1 MDFYIQKQDIVKALS
16 LTLGVVEKRQTL
28 PILSNVLIE
37 VDEGSM
43 QLTATDLE
51 SQISTSSNVSN
62 FTSGGKTTAP
72 AKKLSELCR
81 LLPDNSEIHITL
93 DGDKLV
99 IESGTGKYNLKT
111 LPSDGFPIFE
121 EEGEGEAIQIDAKNL
136 KTLISKTSFAM
147 GNQDWRHYLN
157 GLSISVEGTNIL
169 AVASDAHRLAIAS
182 TNLDAASSNEI
193 SGIIPRKSINEIAK
207 LVGDVDGTVEVN
219 LSNSTIK
226 TSTPNAAFVSK
237 LIEGKFPDY
246 EQVIPS
252 GDSSVL
258 KVSTKDFSD
267 ALSRVSVL
275 SSDKYR
281 GVRMVTSSE
290 GVMISA
296 NNPEQEEGEEFFNT
310 NYEGEALDIAFNVN
324 YFQEILSTLDDDE
337 CEIHFFGADKSCLIT
352 PPNSQHLKYVVMPL
366 LI

>member
-111 LPSDGFPIFE
+111 LPSEGFPIFE

-157 GLSISVEGTNIL
+157 GLYIMVEGTNIL

-219 LSNSTIK
+219 LSNSSIK

-258 KVSTKDFSD
+258 RVSSKDFSD

-324 YFQEILSTLDDDE
+324 YFQEILSTLDDNE

>member
-111 LPSDGFPIFE
+111 LPSEGFPIFE

-157 GLSISVEGTNIL
+157 GLYIMVEGTNIL

-219 LSNSTIK
+219 LSNSSIK

-258 KVSTKDFSD
+258 RVSTKDFSD

-324 YFQEILSTLDDDE
+324 YFQEILSTLDDNE

>member
-157 GLSISVEGTNIL
+157 GLYITVEGTNIL

-324 YFQEILSTLDDDE
+324 YFQNT
-337 CEIHFFGADKSCLIT
+337 FNAR
-352 PPNSQHLKYVVMPL
+352 
-366 LI
+366 

>member
-37 VDEGSM
+37 VDESSM

-51 SQISTSSNVSN
+51 SQISTSSTVSN

-136 KTLISKTSFAM
+136 KTLINKTSFAM

-157 GLSISVEGTNIL
+157 GLYIEVDGTDIL

-182 TNLDAASSNEI
+182 SDLEAAS
-193 SGIIPRKSINEIAK
+193 
-207 LVGDVDGTVEVN
+207 
-219 LSNSTIK
+219 
-226 TSTPNAAFVSK
+226 
-237 LIEGKFPDY
+237 
-246 EQVIPS
+246 
-252 GDSSVL
+252 
-258 KVSTKDFSD
+258 
-267 ALSRVSVL
+267 
-275 SSDKYR
+275 
-281 GVRMVTSSE
+281 
-290 GVMISA
+290 
-296 NNPEQEEGEEFFNT
+296 
-310 NYEGEALDIAFNVN
+310 
-324 YFQEILSTLDDDE
+324 
-337 CEIHFFGADKSCLIT
+337 
-352 PPNSQHLKYVVMPL
+352 
-366 LI
+366 

>member
-157 GLSISVEGTNIL
+157 GLYIKVEGTNIL

-310 NYEGEALDIAFNVN
+310 NYEGEALS
-324 YFQEILSTLDDDE
+324 L
-337 CEIHFFGADKSCLIT
+337 IHI
-352 PPNSQHLKYVVMPL
+352 
-366 LI
+366 

>member
-37 VDEGSM
+37 VDESSM

-51 SQISTSSNVSN
+51 SQISTSSTVSN

-121 EEGEGEAIQIDAKNL
+121 EEGEGEAIQIGAKNL
-136 KTLISKTSFAM
+136 KTLINKTSFAM

-157 GLSISVEGTNIL
+157 GLYIEVDGTDIL

-182 TNLDAASSNEI
+182 SDLEAASSKEI
-193 SGIIPRKSINEIAK
+193 NGIIPRKSINEIAK
-207 LVGDVDGTVEVN
+207 LVGDIEGVVEVN
-219 LSNSTIK
+219 LSNSSIK
-226 TSTPNAAFVSK
+226 TSTPNASFVSK

-296 NNPEQEEGEEFFNT
+296 NNPEQEEGEEFFNA
-310 NYEGEALDIAFNVN
+310 NYEGEVLDIAFNVN
-324 YFQEILSTLDDDE
+324 YFQEILSTLDTNE

-352 PPNSQHLKYVVMPL
+352 PPDSQNLKYIVMPL

>member
-157 GLSISVEGTNIL
+157 GLYIMVEGTNIL

-182 TNLDAASSNEI
+182 TNLDAASSNEV

-226 TSTPNAAFVSK
+226 TSTLNAAFVSK

>member
-1 MDFYIQKQDIVKALS
+1 MDFYIQKQEITKALT

-28 PILSNVLIE
+28 PILSNVLME
-37 VDEGSM
+37 VSEDAL

-51 SQISTSSNVSN
+51 SQISTSSTMSN
-62 FTSGGKTTAP
+62 FVSGGKTTTS

-81 LLPDNSEIHITL
+81 LLPDNSDIHIFL

-99 IESGTGKYNLKT
+99 VESGSGKYNLKT
-111 LPSDGFPIFE
+111 LPSDGFPVFE
-121 EEGEGEAIQIDAKNL
+121 EEGEGEPIQIESSKL
-136 KTLISKTSFAM
+136 KSLIGKTAFAM

-157 GLSISVEGTNIL
+157 GLFLSVEGSDVL

-182 TNLDAASSNEI
+182 TNLNADAANSI
-193 SGIIPRKSINEIAK
+193 TGIVPRKSINEIAK
-207 LVGDVDGTVEVN
+207 LVGDMDGVVKIN
-219 LSNSTIK
+219 LSPNSIK
-226 TSTPNAAFVSK
+226 TSTSNASFVSK

-246 EQVIPS
+246 EQVVPS
-252 GDSSVL
+252 GDSSKL
-258 KVSTKDFSD
+258 TVSTKDFSD
-267 ALSRVSVL
+267 VLSRVSVL

-281 GVRMVTSSE
+281 GIRMVASSE

-296 NNPEQEEGEEFFNT
+296 NNPDQEEGEEFYKT
-310 NYEGEALDIAFNVN
+310 KYEGDAIDIAFNVN

>member
-157 GLSISVEGTNIL
+157 GLYIKVEGTNIL

-246 EQVIPS
+246 EQVATKQIKSKACFYQKLRCRLNASWPLARAVQPHISPS
-252 GDSSVL
+252 Q
-258 KVSTKDFSD
+258 
-267 ALSRVSVL
+267 
-275 SSDKYR
+275 KYR
-281 GVRMVTSSE
+281 
-290 GVMISA
+290 
-296 NNPEQEEGEEFFNT
+296 
-310 NYEGEALDIAFNVN
+310 
-324 YFQEILSTLDDDE
+324 
-337 CEIHFFGADKSCLIT
+337 DK
-352 PPNSQHLKYVVMPL
+352 
-366 LI
+366 

>member
-72 AKKLSELCR
+72 AKKLRELCR

-99 IESGTGKYNLKT
+99 IESGTGKQNLKT

-157 GLSISVEGTNIL
+157 GLYITVEGNNIL

>member
-37 VDEGSM
+37 VDESSM

-51 SQISTSSNVSN
+51 SQISTSSTVSN

-81 LLPDNSEIHITL
+81 LLPDSSEIHKPL

-136 KTLISKTSFAM
+136 KTLINKTSFAM

-157 GLSISVEGTNIL
+157 GLYLFVEDTLVTSVAT
-169 AVASDAHRLAIAS
+169 DAHRLAMA
-182 TNLDAASSNEI
+182 TLPLNEGVQGQLT
-193 SGIIPRKSINEIAK
+193 GIVPRKSINEIGK
-207 LVGDVDGTVEVN
+207 LVGDSSENVVLRLGSSSIIVDISGT
-219 LSNSTIK
+219 TF
-226 TSTPNAAFVSK
+226 ASK

-252 GDSSVL
+252 GDSSTL
-258 KVSTKDFSD
+258 SINRKLLSES
-267 ALSRVSVL
+267 LSRVSVL
-275 SSDKYR
+275 SSEKFR
-281 GVRMVTSSE
+281 GVRIVTSDNSIN
-290 GVMISA
+290 ISA
-296 NNPEQEEGEEFFNT
+296 NNPEKEQAEESISCSYSGEPT
-310 NYEGEALDIAFNVN
+310 DIAFNVN
-324 YFQEILSTLDDDE
+324 YIQEILSSIDDDNV
-337 CEIHFFGADKSCLIT
+337 EIHFFGSNKSCLIT
-352 PPNSQHLKYVVMPL
+352 NPGSESFKYVVMPL

>member
-51 SQISTSSNVSN
+51 SQISTSSSVSN

-111 LPSDGFPIFE
+111 LPSEGFPIFE

-157 GLSISVEGTNIL
+157 GLYITVEGSNIL
-169 AVASDAHRLAIAS
+169 ACLLYTSPS
-182 TNLDAASSNEI
+182 
-193 SGIIPRKSINEIAK
+193 PR
-207 LVGDVDGTVEVN
+207 D
-219 LSNSTIK
+219 
-226 TSTPNAAFVSK
+226 
-237 LIEGKFPDY
+237 
-246 EQVIPS
+246 
-252 GDSSVL
+252 
-258 KVSTKDFSD
+258 
-267 ALSRVSVL
+267 
-275 SSDKYR
+275 
-281 GVRMVTSSE
+281 
-290 GVMISA
+290 
-296 NNPEQEEGEEFFNT
+296 
-310 NYEGEALDIAFNVN
+310 
-324 YFQEILSTLDDDE
+324 
-337 CEIHFFGADKSCLIT
+337 
-352 PPNSQHLKYVVMPL
+352 
-366 LI
+366 

>member
-1 MDFYIQKQDIVKALS
+1 V
-16 LTLGVVEKRQTL
+16 
-28 PILSNVLIE
+28 
-37 VDEGSM
+37 
-43 QLTATDLE
+43 
-51 SQISTSSNVSN
+51 
-62 FTSGGKTTAP
+62 
-72 AKKLSELCR
+72 
-81 LLPDNSEIHITL
+81 
-93 DGDKLV
+93 
-99 IESGTGKYNLKT
+99 
-111 LPSDGFPIFE
+111 
-121 EEGEGEAIQIDAKNL
+121 
-136 KTLISKTSFAM
+136 
-147 GNQDWRHYLN
+147 
-157 GLSISVEGTNIL
+157 
-169 AVASDAHRLAIAS
+169 
-182 TNLDAASSNEI
+182 

-296 NNPEQEEGEEFFNT
+296 NNPEQEEGEEFFNA

>member
-51 SQISTSSNVSN
+51 SQISTSSSVSN

-121 EEGEGEAIQIDAKNL
+121 EGSEGEAIQIDANKLKNII
-136 KTLISKTSFAM
+136 TKTSFAM
-147 GNQDWRHYLN
+147 GKQDWRHFLN
-157 GLSISVEGTNIL
+157 GLYTVIEDSKII
-169 AVASDAHRLAIAS
+169 AVALDGSQLATIS
-182 TNLDAASSNEI
+182 TDLSKAPANEI
-193 SGIIPRKSINEIAK
+193 NGIIPRKAVNEIAK
-207 LVGDVDGTVEVN
+207 LVSDLDGPIDFN
-219 LSNSTIK
+219 LGNSSIK
-226 TSTPNAAFVSK
+226 IGTPSAAFISK
-237 LIEGKFPDY
+237 LVEGSYPEYLRF
-246 EQVIPS
+246 IPS
-252 GDSSVL
+252 GSSTTL
-258 KVSTKDFSD
+258 KISSKKLTE

-275 SSDKYR
+275 TSDKSR
-281 GVRMVTSSE
+281 GVRMVISTE
-290 GVMISA
+290 GVMVSA
-296 NNPEQEEGEEFFNT
+296 NNPQQEEGEELIKT
-310 NYEGEALDIAFNVN
+310 DYAGDKIDIAFNVN
-324 YFQEILSTLDDDE
+324 LLQEILSTLDDDE
-337 CEIHFFGADKSCLIT
+337 CEIHIFGTDKGCLIT
-352 PPNSQHLKYVVMPL
+352 TPNNQYLKYVLMPL

>member
-16 LTLGVVEKRQTL
+16 STLGVVEKRQTL

-37 VDEGSM
+37 VDENSL

-51 SQISTSSNVSN
+51 SQISTSSNISN

-81 LLPDNSEIHITL
+81 LLPDNAEVHITL

-121 EEGEGEAIQIDAKNL
+121 EEGEGESIKIDSMKL
-136 KTLISKTSFAM
+136 KTLIGKTSFAM

-157 GLSISVEGTNIL
+157 GLYITVEESNIL

-182 TNLDAASSNEI
+182 TELDASSANSM

-207 LVGDVDGTVEVN
+207 LVGEVEGTVEIS
-219 LSNSTIK
+219 LSNSSIK
-226 TSTPNAAFVSK
+226 TSTPNAAFISK
-237 LIEGKFPDY
+237 LIEGKFPNY

-252 GDSSVL
+252 GHSSTL
-258 KVSTKDFSD
+258 KVSTKQFSE

-281 GVRMVTSSE
+281 GIRMVTSE
-290 GVMISA
+290 DGVMLTA
-296 NNPEQEEGEEFFNT
+296 NNPEQEEGEEFFQT
-310 NYEGEALDIAFNVN
+310 KYEGEALDIAFNVN

-352 PPNSQHLKYVVMPL
+352 PPNSEHLKYIVMPL

>member
-37 VDEGSM
+37 VEEGSM

-51 SQISTSSNVSN
+51 SQISTSSSVSN
-62 FTSGGKTTAP
+62 YTSGGKTTAP

-111 LPSDGFPIFE
+111 L
-121 EEGEGEAIQIDAKNL
+121 
-136 KTLISKTSFAM
+136 ISKTSFAM

-157 GLSISVEGTNIL
+157 GLYITVEGSNIL

-182 TNLDAASSNEI
+182 TALDADSPNNM

-207 LVGDVDGTVEVN
+207 LVSDVDGVVEVN
-219 LSNSTIK
+219 LSSSSIK
-226 TSTPNAAFVSK
+226 TSTPDAAFVSK

>member
-1 MDFYIQKQDIVKALS
+1 MDFYVKKQDIVKALS
-16 LTLGVVEKRQTL
+16 STLGVVEKRQTL

-51 SQISTSSNVSN
+51 SQISTSSVVSN
-62 FTSGGKTTAP
+62 FISGGKTTAS

-81 LLPDNSEIHITL
+81 LLPDDSEIHISL

-121 EEGEGEAIQIDAKNL
+121 EESEGEAIQIDSKKL
-136 KTLISKTSFAM
+136 KSLINKTSFAM

-157 GLSISVEGTNIL
+157 GLYITVEGSNIL

-182 TNLDAASSNEI
+182 TDLDAVSSNNT

-207 LVGDVDGTVEVN
+207 LVGDVEGVVEVN
-219 LSNSTIK
+219 LSNSSIK
-226 TSTPNAAFVSK
+226 TSTPNASFVSK

-258 KVSTKDFSD
+258 KVSTKKFSE

>member
-37 VDEGSM
+37 VDESSM

-51 SQISTSSNVSN
+51 SQISTSSSIGN
-62 FTSGGKTTAP
+62 FVSGGKTTAP

-81 LLPDNSEIHITL
+81 LLPDDSEIHISL
-93 DGDKLV
+93 DGDKLIV
-99 IESGTGKYNLKT
+99 EAGTGKYNLKT
-111 LPSDGFPIFE
+111 LPSDGFPVFE
-121 EEGEGEAIQIDAKNL
+121 DESDGQAIKIDSQKLKNL
-136 KTLISKTSFAM
+136 INKTSFAM

-157 GLSISVEGTNIL
+157 GLFITIEESDIL

-182 TNLDAASSNEI
+182 SDLDVKAENNI

-207 LVGDVDGTVEVN
+207 LVGEVEGVVEIN
-219 LSNSTIK
+219 LSNNSIK
-226 TSTPNAAFVSK
+226 TSTPTASFVSK

-258 KVSTKDFSD
+258 KVSTKQFSET
-267 ALSRVSVL
+267 LSRVSVL

-281 GVRMVTSSE
+281 GVRMVTSDK

-296 NNPEQEEGEEFFNT
+296 NNPDQEEGEEFFSAS
-310 NYEGEALDIAFNVN
+310 YGGENLDIAFNVN
-324 YFQEILSTLDDDE
+324 YFQEILSTIDDDE

-352 PPNSQHLKYVVMPL
+352 TPKNHQLKYVVMPL

>member
-1 MDFYIQKQDIVKALS
+1 MEISIKKEDIVSALNT
-16 LTLGVVEKRQTL
+16 TLGVVEKRQTL
-28 PILSNVLIE
+28 PILANVLFE
-37 VDEGSM
+37 VDESTFK
-43 QLTATDLE
+43 LTATDLE
-51 SQISTSSNVSN
+51 SEVT
-62 FTSGGKTTAP
+62 TSGPLSKIKSSGKTTTS
-72 AKKLSELCR
+72 AKKLNELCR
-81 LLPDNSEIHITL
+81 LIPDGEEINL
-93 DGDKLV
+93 SLSGEKLN
-99 IESGTGKYNLKT
+99 IKTTNGKYSLST
-111 LPSDGFPIFE
+111 LPSSDFPVFDVDTGDLPLI
-121 EEGEGEAIQIDAKNL
+121 IPAKDL
-136 KTLISKTSFAM
+136 KELITNTSFAM

-157 GLSISVEGTNIL
+157 GLYITVEGSNIL

-182 TNLDAASSNEI
+182 TALDADSPNNM

-207 LVGDVDGTVEVN
+207 LVSDVDGVVEVN
-219 LSNSTIK
+219 LSSSSIK
-226 TSTPNAAFVSK
+226 TSTPDAAFVSK

-310 NYEGEALDIAFNVN
+310 NYEGEPLDIAFNVN

>member
-157 GLSISVEGTNIL
+157 GLYIMVEGTNIL

-207 LVGDVDGTVEVN
+207 LVGDVDGTVEVS

-258 KVSTKDFSD
+258 KVSSKDFSD